1 MKSQILKNGDRV
13 LITQDFID
21 NIVKRGMA
29 FSSVWKLDD
38 TAKVCETTDYSQVRI
53 YRGIWS
59 IWIDNDLAESMY
71 AAYED
76 SLKVR

>member
-1 MKSQILKNGDRV
+1 MKSQILKKGDRV
-13 LITQDFID
+13 LITLEFLD

-38 TAKVCETTDYSQVRI
+38 VAKVCETTGYAQVRI

-59 IWIDNDLAESMY
+59 IWIDNDLAESMF

-76 SLKVR
+76 SVKVR